1 MFYAFCAFENSDLFK
16 VSHASSGGYRE
27 FFFALFSST
36 PNSQSNPLFVDK
48 IEKGHHDY
56 TMKDEGLLD
65 YNALGIRC
73 TEIFSWISGDYL
85 LIFNFVFSI
94 LLI

>member
-1 MFYAFCAFENSDLFK
+1 MLFALLK
-16 VSHASSGGYRE
+16 TVTCLKLVMLPVVAIAS